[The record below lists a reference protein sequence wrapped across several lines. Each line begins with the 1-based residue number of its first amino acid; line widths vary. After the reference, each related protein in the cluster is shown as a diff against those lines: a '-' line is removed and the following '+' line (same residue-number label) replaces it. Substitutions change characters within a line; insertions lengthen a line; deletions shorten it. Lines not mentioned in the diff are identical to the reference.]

1 MKRIKTK
8 IFTYFTMN
16 INPPSDIQMN
26 NWLAE
31 NPGIEIIQMTQ
42 SESMVVKEKQI
53 ERNLSVTIIYRES
66 ETKKFE
72 APRPLF
78 SPS

>member
-1 MKRIKTK
+1 
-8 IFTYFTMN
+8 MN

-31 NPGIEIIQMTQ
+31 NPGIEIIQMSQ

-66 ETKKFE
+66 ETKKIE
-72 APRPLF
+72 APSPLF